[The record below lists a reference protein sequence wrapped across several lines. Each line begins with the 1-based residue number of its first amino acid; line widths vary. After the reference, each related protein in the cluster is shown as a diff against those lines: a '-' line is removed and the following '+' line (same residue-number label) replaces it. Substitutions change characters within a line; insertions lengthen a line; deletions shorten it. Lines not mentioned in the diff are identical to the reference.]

1 MRQSNVPVTF
11 WFEFAS
17 TYSYLSVMR
26 IDAEAGKRGVQVIW
40 KPFLLGPMF
49 KAHGWNTS
57 PFVVYPKK
65 GRNMWRDVE
74 RRAKKYGLAF
84 SRPDPSDPRDFPA
97 HSVLAARIA
106 LVGLDESWGKQFCRD
121 VYVAQF
127 ANGEDVSDPV
137 MLTRLAKG
145 AGAEGDIIARATTPD
160 NKLRLR
166 TQTED
171 AFAANIYGAPSFTV
185 GEELFWGDDRLE
197 DALDWALR

>member
-1 MRQSNVPVTF
+1 MSLPVTF

-26 IDAEAGKRGVQVIW
+26 IDAEAEKRGVQVNW

-84 SRPDPSDPRDFPA
+84 NRPDPSDPRDFPA

-106 LVGLDESWGKQFCRD
+106 LVGLDESWGKEFCRN

-137 MLTRLAKG
+137 TLTRLAKS
-145 AGAEGDIIARATTPD
+145 AGAEGGIIARATTPD
-160 NKLRLR
+160 NKFRLR

>member
-1 MRQSNVPVTF
+1 MSLPVTF

-26 IDAEAGKRGVQVIW
+26 IDAEAEKRGVQVNW

-84 SRPDPSDPRDFPA
+84 NRPDPSDPRDFPA

-106 LVGLDESWGKQFCRD
+106 LVGLDESWGKQFCRN
-121 VYVAQF
+121 VYVAQPRQTTNF
-127 ANGEDVSDPV
+127 ASAPKPKTHSQRTFTARRVLRS
-137 MLTRLAKG
+137 AKSFSG
-145 AGAEGDIIARATTPD
+145 AM
-160 NKLRLR
+160 
-166 TQTED
+166 
-171 AFAANIYGAPSFTV
+171 TV
-185 GEELFWGDDRLE
+185 
-197 DALDWALR
+197 